1 MSKSITQKY
10 LEALKLLE
18 GSVTVL
24 EWATKVGQIYPE
36 ILAKADQEALAQKN
50 ETTGIKEITARISS
64 NISRGAYASQI
75 EIDTSERPRK
85 VRYLN
90 EEDIISHEKN
100 DIEEDLSP
108 LTRYQKIKQDETNL
122 STKEKYRLAEF
133 ETIISQL
140 RSFFNLDFEFEHA
153 QAILNPINPGK
164 HHPDNIQLLLKSHN
178 RMKSSNNW
186 ERFTIDEQI
195 EYIKAAV
202 SIQKLVS
209 TKMNIELEE
218 DVISQIIERLRLIY

>member
-1 MSKSITQKY
+1 M
-10 LEALKLLE
+10 
-18 GSVTVL
+18 
-24 EWATKVGQIYPE
+24 
-36 ILAKADQEALAQKN
+36 
-50 ETTGIKEITARISS
+50 
-64 NISRGAYASQI
+64 
-75 EIDTSERPRK
+75 
-85 VRYLN
+85 
-90 EEDIISHEKN
+90 
-100 DIEEDLSP
+100 
-108 LTRYQKIKQDETNL
+108 TRYQKIKQDETNL